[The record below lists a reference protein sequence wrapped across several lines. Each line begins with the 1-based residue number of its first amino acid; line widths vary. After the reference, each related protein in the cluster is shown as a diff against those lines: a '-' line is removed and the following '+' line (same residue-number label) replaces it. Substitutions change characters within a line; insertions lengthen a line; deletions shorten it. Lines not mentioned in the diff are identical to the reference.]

1 MKTSILFRSAPLALA
16 ALAFLPLS
24 SCIVLVG
31 AGAGYVISQEVL
43 PGSVHQAQVNE
54 NVDKVWA
61 QAQETLHDMKVGDF
75 ETTNY
80 PRRIE
85 TTVDGADIEVVVE
98 AYDLNRTIIKV
109 TAKRY
114 LTFDNDLA
122 GLILNQILDDLGTE

>member
-1 MKTSILFRSAPLALA
+1 MKLITLGSLALFA
-16 ALAFLPLS
+16 AASLS
-24 SCIVLVG
+24 SCVVLVG

-43 PGSVHQAQVNE
+43 PGSVHQAQVE
-54 NVDKVWA
+54 RDVDTVWA
-61 QAQETLHDMKVGDF
+61 QAQATLQDMKVGDF

-85 TTVDGADIEVVVE
+85 TTVDGADVEVVVE

-114 LTFDNDLA
+114 LSFDNDLA
-122 GLILNQILDDLGTE
+122 EQVLNQIVDDLAS